1 MCKPSNLSVVGMQAG
16 RLNRLPA
23 LVSLYPNNGRYSPE
37 SFLVSWSPRGKQLA
51 IALQSGDVITY
62 SPTASDSPKA
72 TISKSPSLAG
82 NRVLSTTWLA
92 NPTFFTVY
100 APAGPL
106 EPKMAQSHYVVNFDS
121 KSNTATD
128 IFLSAPYFPYPGLRN
143 PGAFVLVFRNWDPVK
158 FLVVVGDS
166 TSQEIGSIGCYVEA
180 SGEVWYNLNV
190 DEAYT
195 PSLPL
200 DKDMNDTILLGL
212 DLDLTAINKYDHLSP
227 SGEKVEV
234 PPPPIMYA
242 YSSDGTFIGWYVVN
256 GTAKMYPGMKNVT
269 AESSVD
275 APMSVTPAPSTM
287 NEVPP
292 SGFGVTQPST
302 GFSGLGKPS
311 QPTFGS
317 TGFGQSSGTRSTFSP
332 GTTAGGFAAFA
343 NGGSLSGFSQ
353 TSFGQTGFGQS
364 PQPPTFGQQSS
375 TFGQTQTSSV
385 FGQSPTSTFGQTSQ
399 PSVFGQT
406 DQSSFL
412 KPPYFGQPA
421 FGQTSAFDSNGTS
434 GGVFGAFANNNTT
447 FGSPSS
453 LGAPESSPGDT
464 QGGPKSSEMIR
475 EVSMGI
481 DSGDGGF
488 GGLSL
493 GSSGDSK
500 AAQEK
505 NQGGLFST
513 TVTQPSSTP
522 TTSAFGSSVVSTGF
536 GAFSNWNQAKLDTS
550 SSDSQ
555 KDDPKPALGF
565 GHTGFGT
572 KTIPAFGQPAFGSTS
587 SFGQTSFGTPTS
599 AASPINPSSGGFGA
613 WSGSTSSLLAP
624 GTSTPTKPAW
634 SSNKDDSQVESKPEP
649 KPVFAPPEKPD
660 LTTIRDQSKQESST
674 PSKSRQ
680 EVTTP
685 SPSSSPDSPKPP
697 ATFEATPSS
706 PFGRSPSPSP
716 FGKPAADKSP
726 PVGGAFANLKQS
738 TFSLGDSVFGAPDKS
753 SPFFKPVQTTPTTTP
768 VKVSAFD
775 TPATTSPTPSTTTP
789 VFGRSSVFGHPTP
802 STTPKT
808 PAISSPATGGFSAFA
823 SANSPFGKVESTGK
837 SFSDL
842 LKTPDNA
849 EEPIKPAQRPTVFS
863 LPDPPDKDEP
873 SKTPTKSSSAAPTVF
888 SLASLTPPPDLASLG
903 LGTPSSDVEQP
914 SGDEYSE
921 DGSSQQS
928 GEEGEDEGIEGEE
941 VEGGEDTEEYG
952 SDSESGSFLD
962 ESLSYEDLGAHLDE
976 EEIERPHE
984 LSPVAEETTLPLESG
999 DEGDTTQS
1007 PRKKRPTPDPTK
1019 VPLPASRE
1027 SSAQP
1032 DSKSSSGSPSVTPRP
1047 TNAKLP
1053 SPEETSAQQTR
1064 EPSTTPPSTPAKLSP
1079 SLPVPPTSSY
1089 GIGLGRPPAKPT
1101 RSSPLTSDPIS
1112 GQDSP
1117 KRPLSAIT
1125 PPLPKPRPA
1134 SPKVAFGQWNTQ
1146 GPPKKPDL
1154 SKIQPFSLG
1163 ILSTKETSEPSK
1175 MSLLG
1180 APGTTPS
1187 LFGKPGES
1195 PAPSF
1200 SLSNT
1205 FTPPQP
1211 TTEGGLFD
1219 EQDNVPTQAPP
1230 NSLFGKPFAPARGAH
1245 GGFFGRPTA
1254 ESSPPSKEATR
1265 TPGLPGKSLSVPYTT
1280 QTPGTQVK
1288 AAFLSVVARENPA
1301 VPPKP
1306 VQPPIREPS
1315 PEEGLQAECQYL
1327 YLSMNK
1333 DVEEVS

>member
-1 MCKPSNLSVVGMQAG
+1 MAAIFLRV
-16 RLNRLPA
+16 
-23 LVSLYPNNGRYSPE
+23 
-37 SFLVSWSPRGKQLA
+37 FLVSWSPRGKQLA

-72 TISKSPSLAG
+72 TISKPPSLAG

-106 EPKMAQSHYVVNFDS
+106 EPKMPQSHYVVNFDS

-128 IFLSAPYFPYPGLRN
+128 ISLSAPYFPYPGLRN

-190 DEAYT
+190 DEAYA

-200 DKDMNDTILLGL
+200 DKDLNDTILLGL
-212 DLDLTAINKYDHLSP
+212 DVDLTAMKKYDHLSP

-256 GTAKMYPGMKNVT
+256 GTAKMYPDMKNATV
-269 AESSVD
+269 ESSVD
-275 APMSVTPAPSTM
+275 APMSVTPAPSTT
-287 NEVPP
+287 NEAPP
-292 SGFGVTQPST
+292 PGFGVTQPST
-302 GFSGLGKPS
+302 GFGGLGKPS

-317 TGFGQSSGTRSTFSP
+317 TGFGQSSGTQSAFSP
-332 GTTAGGFAAFA
+332 GTTTGGFAAFA
-343 NGGSLSGFSQ
+343 NGGSLPGFSQ
-353 TSFGQTGFGQS
+353 SSFNQTGFGQS
-364 PQPPTFGQQSS
+364 PQQSTFGQQISV
-375 TFGQTQTSSV
+375 FGHAQTSSV
-385 FGQSPTSTFGQTSQ
+385 FGQSPASTFGQTSQ
-399 PSVFGQT
+399 PSVFSQT
-406 DQSSFL
+406 DQSSSFL
-412 KPPYFGQPA
+412 KPPSFGQPA
-421 FGQTSAFDSNGTS
+421 FGQASAFGSNGTS
-434 GGVFGAFANNNTT
+434 GGGF
-447 FGSPSS
+447 
-453 LGAPESSPGDT
+453 GDT
-464 QGGPKSSEMIR
+464 QGGLKSSEMIR

-493 GSSGDSK
+493 GNSGDSK
-500 AAQEK
+500 PVQEK
-505 NQGGLFST
+505 SQGGLFGT
-513 TVTQPSSTP
+513 AITQPSPTP
-522 TTSAFGSSVVSTGF
+522 TTSTFGSSIIGTGF
-536 GAFSNWNQAKLDTS
+536 GAFSNWNQAKLDTP

-555 KDDPKPALGF
+555 KDFPKPALGF
-565 GHTGFGT
+565 GHPGLGT
-572 KTIPAFGQPAFGSTS
+572 KTTTAFGHSAFGSTS
-587 SFGQTSFGTPTS
+587 TFGRTSFGTPTS
-599 AASPINPSSGGFGA
+599 SASPINPSSGGFGA

-634 SSNKDDSQVESKPEP
+634 SSDKDDSQVESKPEP
-649 KPVFAPPEKPD
+649 KPVFAPPEKPN

-674 PSKSRQ
+674 PSKSQ
-680 EVTTP
+680 QDITVP
-685 SPSSSPDSPKPP
+685 SPASSPDSPKPP
-697 ATFEATPSS
+697 TTFGAASS
-706 PFGRSPSPSP
+706 PPFGRSPSPLPS
-716 FGKPAADKSP
+716 GKPATDKAPS
-726 PVGGAFANLKQS
+726 VGGVFANLKQS

-753 SPFFKPVQTTPTTTP
+753 SPFFKPAQTTPTTTP
-768 VKVSAFD
+768 AKVSAFGM
-775 TPATTSPTPSTTTP
+775 PVTTSTPSTTTP
-789 VFGRSSVFGHPTP
+789 VFGRSSVFGHTTP

-808 PAISSPATGGFSAFA
+808 PAISSPTIGGFSAFA
-823 SANSPFGKVESTGK
+823 SATSPFGKVESAGK

-849 EEPIKPAQRPTVFS
+849 EEPIKPTQRPSVFS
-863 LPDPPDKDEP
+863 LPNLPDKNEP
-873 SKTPTKSSSAAPTVF
+873 SKTPTKSSSATSTVF

-903 LGTPSSDVEQP
+903 LGTPSSDAEHP

-921 DGSSQQS
+921 DSSSQQS

-941 VEGGEDTEEYG
+941 LEGGEDTEEYG
-952 SDSESGSFLD
+952 SDSGSGSFLD

-1019 VPLPASRE
+1019 IPLPASRE

-1032 DSKSSSGSPSVTPRP
+1032 DSKPSGSPGVTPRP

-1053 SPEETSAQQTR
+1053 SPEETSAEQSR
-1064 EPSTTPPSTPAKLSP
+1064 EPSTTPPSTPVKPSP
-1079 SLPVPPTSSY
+1079 GLPVPSTSSY
-1089 GIGLGRPPAKPT
+1089 GIGLGRPSARPT

-1112 GQDSP
+1112 GQNAP
-1117 KRPLSAIT
+1117 KQPLSAVT
-1125 PPLPKPRPA
+1125 TSLPKPRPA

-1146 GPPKKPDL
+1146 NSQKRHDI

-1163 ILSTKETSEPSK
+1163 ALSTKETSEPAKATFFNTS
-1175 MSLLG
+1175 ST
-1180 APGTTPS
+1180 PGTTPS
-1187 LFGKPGES
+1187 LFDKLGES
-1195 PAPSF
+1195 LAPN
-1200 SLSNT
+1200 LGT
-1205 FTPPQP
+1205 AFTPPQP
-1211 TTEGGLFD
+1211 ITGGELFGG
-1219 EQDNVPTQAPP
+1219 QDNSLTQASPE
-1230 NSLFGKPFAPARGAH
+1230 NLFGKPFAPVRGAH

-1254 ESSPPSKEATR
+1254 ENLPPPKEATH
-1265 TPGLPGKSLSVPYTT
+1265 TPGLPSKPLSVPHTT
-1280 QTPGTQVK
+1280 QTPDTQVK
-1288 AAFLSVVARENPA
+1288 AAFLSIIAKESPA
-1301 VPPKP
+1301 TPPAITPPKP
-1306 VQPPIREPS
+1306 IQPPIREPS

-1333 DVEEVS
+1333 DIEEVS